1 MKPRRRRPEAEDKKK
16 AKTAKYLR
24 LDDDKKPRRLRRK
37 AKKVKEPE
45 AEINGTKM
53 VYDKIHLPS
62 LQIMTTNKEAMKAT
76 IKKPRRQEVREAA
89 KRKPRW

>member
-1 MKPRRRRPEAEDKKK
+1 M
-16 AKTAKYLR
+16 
-24 LDDDKKPRRLRRK
+24 
-37 AKKVKEPE
+37 KEPE

-76 IKKPRRQEVREAA
+76 IKKPRR
-89 KRKPRW
+89 

>member
-1 MKPRRRRPEAEDKKK
+1 M
-16 AKTAKYLR
+16 
-24 LDDDKKPRRLRRK
+24 
-37 AKKVKEPE
+37 KEPE

-76 IKKPRRQEVREAA
+76 KKKAKTAKYLRLEDDKESQEGYEEEAKKVKEPEA
-89 KRKPRW
+89 DNRKDLWKRILMMLSEKISAR